1 MRQRASGNGIGIVGV
16 WAGSPLS
23 SWAPVNLSSSQNLL
37 GRTGQY
43 SYCCSSST
51 DYRYLSQRLAYSRP
65 AASLHWWRILHRS
78 LFHCKLVN
86 LHIRSSR
93 RSNCWSSGKEPF
105 RFATGKAPL
114 SRKIRVATR
123 VLKSPR
129 VALPLGTKIQQ
140 QHCCLPN
147 WAAVFVRLVLL
158 RLERLRLHAR

>member
-65 AASLHWWRILHRS
+65 AASLHSTRPAAPPSGAALGGMSENLTWGVFFWEASDVGGAARA
-78 LFHCKLVN
+78 KLRGGCRFFWVPKSKTRTPSAKN
-86 LHIRSSR
+86 ERDPHSTENAR
-93 RSNCWSSGKEPF
+93 RPKP
-105 RFATGKAPL
+105 
-114 SRKIRVATR
+114 
-123 VLKSPR
+123 
-129 VALPLGTKIQQ
+129 
-140 QHCCLPN
+140 
-147 WAAVFVRLVLL
+147 
-158 RLERLRLHAR
+158 